1 MDTRFPSDFLW
12 GAGTSSYQIEG
23 AALGCGKEESIWD
36 RFCLKEGA
44 IQNGDTGESAVDHY
58 RLWET
63 DIELLKQLKVNSY
76 RFSIS
81 WPRFFPS
88 GKINP
93 EGKAFYDRLIDT
105 LLEAKIEPMVTL
117 YHWDLPQSLED
128 RGGWPERRTAEAFSA
143 YARAAFLAFGDRVR
157 FWITQNEPWVAATL
171 GYGLGIHAPGRKDPI
186 LALKASHNLLLSH
199 GMAVQEIRRL
209 AKKSVKLGI
218 ALNLSPVYPKG
229 PLAEAHDLRLNR
241 FYLDGIFKGRYPE
254 AIGFHPPAEEMKTIS
269 EPIDFLGIN
278 YYTRVQLNPDGE
290 PIAESPNAYSSMWE
304 FYPQGLS
311 EIAERVWNEYKP
323 KEILI
328 TENGTALD
336 GIDDPMRIEYIKAH
350 LGQISRLLEKKIP
363 IQGYFAWSLL
373 DNFEWAH
380 GYGKRF
386 GLVHVDYKTM
396 KRTLKSSGRWY
407 ADIASA

>member
-23 AALGCGKEESIWD
+23 AARGCGKEESIWD
-36 RFCLKEGA
+36 RFCLKQGA
-44 IQNGDTGESAVDHY
+44 IQNGDTGDSAADHY

-63 DIELLKQLKVNSY
+63 DVELLKQLKVNSY

-88 GKINP
+88 GKVNP
-93 EGKAFYDRLIDT
+93 EGKAFYDRLIDR

-128 RGGWPERRTAEAFSA
+128 TGGWPEQKTAEAFSA

-171 GYGLGIHAPGRKDPI
+171 GYGLGIHAPGRKDPT

-229 PLAEAHDLRLNR
+229 PLADAHDLRLNQ
-241 FYLDGIFKGRYPE
+241 FYLDGLFKGRYPE
-254 AIGFHPPAEEMKTIS
+254 AIDFHPPAEEMKTIS

-278 YYTRVQLNPDGE
+278 YYTRVQLKPDGE

-350 LGQISRLLEKKIP
+350 LGQIGRLLEKKIP
-363 IQGYFAWSLL
+363 VRGYFAWSLL

>member
-1 MDTRFPSDFLW
+1 MDMRFPADFLW

-23 AALGCGKEESIWD
+23 AAHSYGKEESIWD
-36 RFCLKEGA
+36 RFCLKKGA
-44 IQNGDTGESAVDHY
+44 VQNGDTGETAAAHY

-63 DIELLKQLKVNSY
+63 DVELLGQLKVGSY

-88 GKINP
+88 GKVNP
-93 EGKAFYDRLIDT
+93 EGRAFYDRLIDK
-105 LLEAKIEPMVTL
+105 LLAAKIEPMITL

-128 RGGWPERRTAEAFSA
+128 RGGWPERKTAEAFRA

-171 GYGLGIHAPGRKDPI
+171 GYGLGIHAPGLKNPA

-199 GMAVQEIRRL
+199 GMAVQEIRQL
-209 AKKSVKLGI
+209 AKQSVKLGI

-229 PLAEAHDLRLNR
+229 PLADAHDLRLNR

-254 AIGFHPPAEEMKTIS
+254 AIGFKAPAEEMKIVS

-278 YYTRVQLNPDGE
+278 YYTRVQLKPDGE
-290 PIAESPNAYSSMWE
+290 PIAESPNAHSSMWE

-323 KEILI
+323 KEIYI

-336 GIDDPMRIEYIKAH
+336 GIDDPMRIEYMKAH
-350 LGQISRLLEKKIP
+350 LDEIGQLLQKKIP
-363 IQGYFAWSLL
+363 IRGYFAWSLL

-380 GYGKRF
+380 GYEKRF
-386 GLVHVDYKTM
+386 GLVHVDFNTM
-396 KRTLKSSGRWY
+396 KRTLKTSGRWY
-407 ADIASA
+407 AALASA